1 MSVFGDEPNP
11 ADPKGEVDCFAA
23 TALFVGGDVA
33 CLGEEPNPDPKGDAG
48 CFPVFGDHLFWEY
61 FDRSPPFVFGGMP
74 KVACD
79 GGGIAPPPP
88 PLFLGG
94 APNPTA
100 GDPKGD
106 DDESDTT
113 VFFFTTGD
121 PLPFVFAGTPKAA
134 SVACARFPTGGPL
147 LLGGEPNP
155 FLDPKGVGGG
165 GEIVVLGGAPN
176 PVLVVVVDLLSV
188 ERED

>member
-1 MSVFGDEPNP
+1 MGAVPFFGDEPNP

-23 TALFVGGDVA
+23 TALFVGGIVP
-33 CLGEEPNPDPKGDAG
+33 CLGEEPNPDPKGDAA

-61 FDRSPPFVFGGMP
+61 FEGSPPFVFGGMP

-88 PLFLGG
+88 LFLGG

-100 GDPKGD
+100 
-106 DDESDTT
+106 
-113 VFFFTTGD
+113 VFFFTTGG
-121 PLPFVFAGTPKAA
+121 PLSFVFAGTPKAA

-147 LLGGEPNP
+147 LLGGAPNP
-155 FLDPKGVGGG
+155 FLDPKGAGGG

-176 PVLVVVVDLLSV
+176 PVLAVVVDFLSV